1 MNDQL
6 RYKIRGWAYWSK
18 CANPFSSTITIKE
31 LPLGLRLRAYK
42 RDAVGRGLFR
52 RGVHEPG
59 LTNLL
64 LTRFAGPAE
73 RRFIDAGANIG
84 YFSCLMSKLA
94 GPAGQVLAIE
104 PEPKNI
110 ALLRQNLKINNLSN
124 VMVHA
129 CALGAS
135 EGSAMLGL
143 YKPSNRGRHSIV
155 ESGQKQAI
163 EVPITTLDNLTRAS
177 GNDLKSW
184 SLVKIDVEGYEAFVL
199 DGARE
204 TLSRTQTLVM
214 EFSPAILKM
223 AGVDPAAIFD
233 RLSGNFP
240 RIFRIENADLVKV
253 TAGQCLSSDNQLDMV
268 FER

>member
-18 CANPFSSTITIKE
+18 CANPFRSTITIKE
-31 LPLGLRLRAYK
+31 LPLGLRLEAYK

-59 LTNLL
+59 LTKFL
-64 LTRFAGPAE
+64 LTRFAGPSE
-73 RRFIDAGANIG
+73 RYFIDAGANIG

-94 GPAGQVLAIE
+94 GPAGRVLAIE
-104 PEPKNI
+104 PEPGNL
-110 ALLRQNLKINNLSN
+110 ALLNQNLRANNLSN
-124 VMVHA
+124 VTVHA

-155 ESGQKQAI
+155 DSGQKSAI
-163 EVPITTLDNLTRAS
+163 EVPVTTLDNLTRKS
-177 GNDLKSW
+177 GNDSTSW

-199 DGARE
+199 EGAKE
-204 TLSRTQTLVM
+204 TLSRTETLFM
-214 EFSPAILKM
+214 EFSPALLKKV
-223 AGVDPAAIFD
+223 GVDPAAIFD
-233 RLSGNFP
+233 GLSTNFS
-240 RIFRIENADLVKV
+240 RIFRMEGTDLVQV
-253 TAGQCLSSDNQLDMV
+253 TASECLSSENQWDLV